1 VFTQHLDYWTPENTD
16 AYYPKPYMHTAGGIG
31 IYQNRNMQTSDRY
44 LQNAAYIRLKNVTL
58 SYDLPKSIVSH
69 VGLDKVQVFFTGENL
84 WTSTKLAKMYDP
96 EAIFTS
102 NTYTG
107 EGGKNYPMNKVI
119 SFGLIVNL

>member
-1 VFTQHLDYWTPENTD
+1 
-16 AYYPKPYMHTAGGIG
+16 
-31 IYQNRNMQTSDRY
+31 MQTSDRY